1 MIRFAVDYREGT
13 QYGAYQKQGVA
24 FDVSS
29 HRIYLTSAFIGIS
42 SIRTTALL
50 GLYIEGTNPRKK
62 SFTTVEVEEHINM
75 AVFRVL
81 YKFLGE
87 EGEYGL

>member
-29 HRIYLTSAFIGIS
+29 HRIYLTSDFIGIS
-42 SIRTTALL
+42 CTDTTTLL
-50 GLYIEGTNPRKK
+50 GIYRDGINPKK
-62 SFTTVEVEEHINM
+62 EHFTTVEVEGHINM

-81 YKFLGE
+81 YEFLE
-87 EGEYGL
+87 EGEEE